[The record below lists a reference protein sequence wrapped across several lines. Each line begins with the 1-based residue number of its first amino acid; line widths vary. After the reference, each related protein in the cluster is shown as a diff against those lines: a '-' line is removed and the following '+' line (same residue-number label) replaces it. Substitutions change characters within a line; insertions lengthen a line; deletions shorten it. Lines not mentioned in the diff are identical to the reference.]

1 MTHGRVAG
9 QGRRVDGTTA
19 NATTAATAATATA
32 TADERLAGVDEG

>member
-1 MTHGRVAG
+1 VAG

-19 NATTAATAATATA
+19 NAAATTATA

>member
-1 MTHGRVAG
+1 VAG

-19 NATTAATAATATA
+19 NAATTATATA

>member
-1 MTHGRVAG
+1 VAG

-19 NATTAATAATATA
+19 NATATTTAA

>member
-1 MTHGRVAG
+1 VAG

-19 NATTAATAATATA
+19 NAATAA

>member
-19 NATTAATAATATA
+19 NATAAATA